1 MEGCLACELS
11 QGIRQAPGGAILTAG
26 GWRVEH
32 CVGPLGV
39 GTLIVKPLRHCL
51 SLADLTPAE
60 AAALG
65 PLLARVAGVVRELAG
80 ADQVYCCLWSHA
92 GWEPGHIHF
101 VVQPVRGAQ
110 AAEHPRP
117 GPALQVALF
126 DAQRFPDPVEA
137 AAFAER
143 AREHLT

>member
-32 CVGPLGV
+32 W
-39 GTLIVKPLRHCL
+39 
-51 SLADLTPAE
+51 
-60 AAALG
+60 
-65 PLLARVAGVVRELAG
+65 AGVVRELAG